1 MGTAALASG
10 DVCGSWNTF
19 ECCTMNEFTS
29 CDDATKKSVADKL
42 AIQKTTFGAINPT
55 LASCTANCAGGAST
69 VAQPIK
75 VEQTFN
81 ALITM
86 DDPTTF
92 IVQRFID
99 AVKAAT
105 GVTDVPT
112 AVVKAFEVIVQ
123 YAVPHAA
130 TLAQVKAAVA
140 TGNDVQES
148 QVTVSESA
156 RRRLQGATPTEK
168 DVDVTITI
176 DGSTDPATAA
186 AKAKAVKAQPKA
198 MAKVETKVNAEA
210 SKAAQIKSPISSKAV
225 GSAVGGTVTVPT
237 APLPQGSG
245 HAASCAT
252 TVSVALASIMI
263 IVQAA
268 M

>member
-1 MGTAALASG
+1 
-10 DVCGSWNTF
+10 
-19 ECCTMNEFTS
+19 MNEFTS

-42 AIQKTTFGAINPT
+42 AVQKTTFGAINPT

-92 IVQRFID
+92 IVQKFID

-186 AKAKAVKAQPKA
+186 AKAKAVKASAGNVTADALKTALGGAVTVKAQPKA

-210 SKAAQIKSPISSKAV
+210 SKAAQIKSAISSKAV

-237 APLPQGSG
+237 AALPQGSG